1 MEAIGILE
9 SNSIAKGI
17 EAADAVLKAADTALL
32 YAKPVCPGKYTIL
45 FYGDV
50 AAVNASLDAG
60 AAVID
65 AHLVDSV
72 VIPRIHP
79 QVIQAISLS
88 TAPDGVN
95 AVGVMEFFSV
105 TAAVYAAD
113 AAAKAADV
121 TLLDVRLG
129 VGIGENHLPFLRE
142 RWRRWRRPCAAV
154 WRQEKKKDS
163 PSPALLFQAPA
174 KRFLIHYCKGDGS
187 MTQGNPFDS
196 KQRIIQEFVPGKQV
210 TMAHLIANPNDDLY
224 KKLGVVSKTRGA
236 LGILTITPS
245 EAAIIGADVAT
256 KAAEVEIVFVDRFSG
271 SLVICGDVAAV
282 DAALKDVLRVLGET
296 LHFTMTEITRS

>member
-50 AAVNASLDAG
+50 AAVSASLDAG

-129 VGIGENHLPFLRE
+129 VGIGGKSF
-142 RWRRWRRPCAAV
+142 AV
-154 WRQEKKKDS
+154 
-163 PSPALLFQAPA
+163 
-174 KRFLIHYCKGDGS
+174 
-187 MTQGNPFDS
+187 
-196 KQRIIQEFVPGKQV
+196 
-210 TMAHLIANPNDDLY
+210 
-224 KKLGVVSKTRGA
+224 
-236 LGILTITPS
+236 LTG
-245 EAAIIGADVAT
+245 E
-256 KAAEVEIVFVDRFSG
+256 
-271 SLVICGDVAAV
+271 VAAV
-282 DAALKDVLRVLGET
+282 EEAVRCGMAAGQEKGLAVTSTVIPSPRKEIFDT
-296 LHFTMTEITRS
+296 LL

>member
-50 AAVNASLDAG
+50 AAVSASLDAG

-65 AHLVDSV
+65 AHLVDSG
-72 VIPRIHP
+72 VIPGIHP

-129 VGIGENHLPFLRE
+129 VGIGGKSF
-142 RWRRWRRPCAAV
+142 AV
-154 WRQEKKKDS
+154 
-163 PSPALLFQAPA
+163 
-174 KRFLIHYCKGDGS
+174 
-187 MTQGNPFDS
+187 
-196 KQRIIQEFVPGKQV
+196 
-210 TMAHLIANPNDDLY
+210 
-224 KKLGVVSKTRGA
+224 
-236 LGILTITPS
+236 LTG
-245 EAAIIGADVAT
+245 E
-256 KAAEVEIVFVDRFSG
+256 
-271 SLVICGDVAAV
+271 VAAV
-282 DAALKDVLRVLGET
+282 EEAVRCGMAAGEEKGLAVTSTVIPSPRKEIFDT
-296 LHFTMTEITRS
+296 LL

>member
-50 AAVNASLDAG
+50 AAVSASLDAW

-129 VGIGENHLPFLRE
+129 VGIGGKSF
-142 RWRRWRRPCAAV
+142 AV
-154 WRQEKKKDS
+154 
-163 PSPALLFQAPA
+163 
-174 KRFLIHYCKGDGS
+174 
-187 MTQGNPFDS
+187 
-196 KQRIIQEFVPGKQV
+196 
-210 TMAHLIANPNDDLY
+210 
-224 KKLGVVSKTRGA
+224 
-236 LGILTITPS
+236 LTG
-245 EAAIIGADVAT
+245 E
-256 KAAEVEIVFVDRFSG
+256 
-271 SLVICGDVAAV
+271 VAAV
-282 DAALKDVLRVLGET
+282 EEAVRCGMAAGEEKGLAVTSTVIPSPRKEIFDT
-296 LHFTMTEITRS
+296 LL

>member
-50 AAVNASLDAG
+50 AAVSASLDAG

-129 VGIGENHLPFLRE
+129 VGIGGKSF
-142 RWRRWRRPCAAV
+142 AV
-154 WRQEKKKDS
+154 RTGE
-163 PSPALLFQAPA
+163 
-174 KRFLIHYCKGDGS
+174 
-187 MTQGNPFDS
+187 
-196 KQRIIQEFVPGKQV
+196 
-210 TMAHLIANPNDDLY
+210 
-224 KKLGVVSKTRGA
+224 
-236 LGILTITPS
+236 
-245 EAAIIGADVAT
+245 
-256 KAAEVEIVFVDRFSG
+256 
-271 SLVICGDVAAV
+271 VAAV
-282 DAALKDVLRVLGET
+282 EEAVRCGMAAGEEKGLAVTSTVIPSPRKEIFDT
-296 LHFTMTEITRS
+296 LL

>member
-45 FYGDV
+45 YYGDV
-50 AAVNASLDAG
+50 AAVSASLDAG

-105 TAAVYAAD
+105 TTAVYAAD

-129 VGIGENHLPFLRE
+129 VGIGGKSF
-142 RWRRWRRPCAAV
+142 AV
-154 WRQEKKKDS
+154 
-163 PSPALLFQAPA
+163 
-174 KRFLIHYCKGDGS
+174 
-187 MTQGNPFDS
+187 
-196 KQRIIQEFVPGKQV
+196 
-210 TMAHLIANPNDDLY
+210 
-224 KKLGVVSKTRGA
+224 
-236 LGILTITPS
+236 LTG
-245 EAAIIGADVAT
+245 E
-256 KAAEVEIVFVDRFSG
+256 
-271 SLVICGDVAAV
+271 VAAV
-282 DAALKDVLRVLGET
+282 EEAVRCGMAAGEEKGLAVTSTVIPRPRKEIFDT
-296 LHFTMTEITRS
+296 LL

>member
-32 YAKPVCPGKYTIL
+32 YAKPVCPAKYTIL

-50 AAVNASLDAG
+50 AAVSASLDAG

-129 VGIGENHLPFLRE
+129 VGIGGKSF
-142 RWRRWRRPCAAV
+142 AV
-154 WRQEKKKDS
+154 
-163 PSPALLFQAPA
+163 
-174 KRFLIHYCKGDGS
+174 
-187 MTQGNPFDS
+187 
-196 KQRIIQEFVPGKQV
+196 
-210 TMAHLIANPNDDLY
+210 
-224 KKLGVVSKTRGA
+224 
-236 LGILTITPS
+236 LTG
-245 EAAIIGADVAT
+245 E
-256 KAAEVEIVFVDRFSG
+256 
-271 SLVICGDVAAV
+271 VAAV
-282 DAALKDVLRVLGET
+282 EEAVRCGMAAGEEKGLAVTSTVIPSPRKEIFDT
-296 LHFTMTEITRS
+296 LL

>member
-50 AAVNASLDAG
+50 AAVSASLDAG
-60 AAVID
+60 VAVID

-129 VGIGENHLPFLRE
+129 VGIGGKSF
-142 RWRRWRRPCAAV
+142 AV
-154 WRQEKKKDS
+154 
-163 PSPALLFQAPA
+163 
-174 KRFLIHYCKGDGS
+174 
-187 MTQGNPFDS
+187 
-196 KQRIIQEFVPGKQV
+196 
-210 TMAHLIANPNDDLY
+210 
-224 KKLGVVSKTRGA
+224 
-236 LGILTITPS
+236 LTG
-245 EAAIIGADVAT
+245 E
-256 KAAEVEIVFVDRFSG
+256 
-271 SLVICGDVAAV
+271 VAAV
-282 DAALKDVLRVLGET
+282 EEAVRCGMAAGEEKGLVVTSTVIPSPRKEIFDT
-296 LHFTMTEITRS
+296 LL

>member
-9 SNSIAKGI
+9 SNSIAKGM

-50 AAVNASLDAG
+50 AAVSASLDAG

-129 VGIGENHLPFLRE
+129 VGIGGKSF
-142 RWRRWRRPCAAV
+142 AV
-154 WRQEKKKDS
+154 
-163 PSPALLFQAPA
+163 
-174 KRFLIHYCKGDGS
+174 
-187 MTQGNPFDS
+187 
-196 KQRIIQEFVPGKQV
+196 
-210 TMAHLIANPNDDLY
+210 
-224 KKLGVVSKTRGA
+224 
-236 LGILTITPS
+236 LTG
-245 EAAIIGADVAT
+245 E
-256 KAAEVEIVFVDRFSG
+256 
-271 SLVICGDVAAV
+271 VAAV
-282 DAALKDVLRVLGET
+282 EEAVRCGMAAGEEKGLAVTSTVIPSPRKEIFDT
-296 LHFTMTEITRS
+296 LL

>member
-9 SNSIAKGI
+9 SNSIAKGM

-50 AAVNASLDAG
+50 AAVSASLDAG

-65 AHLVDSV
+65 AHLVDSL

-129 VGIGENHLPFLRE
+129 VGIGGKSF
-142 RWRRWRRPCAAV
+142 AV
-154 WRQEKKKDS
+154 
-163 PSPALLFQAPA
+163 
-174 KRFLIHYCKGDGS
+174 
-187 MTQGNPFDS
+187 
-196 KQRIIQEFVPGKQV
+196 
-210 TMAHLIANPNDDLY
+210 
-224 KKLGVVSKTRGA
+224 
-236 LGILTITPS
+236 LTG
-245 EAAIIGADVAT
+245 E
-256 KAAEVEIVFVDRFSG
+256 
-271 SLVICGDVAAV
+271 VAAV
-282 DAALKDVLRVLGET
+282 EEAVRCGMAAGEEKGLAVTSTVIPSPRKEIFDALL
-296 LHFTMTEITRS
+296 

>member
-50 AAVNASLDAG
+50 AAVSASLDAG

-72 VIPRIHP
+72 VIPRIPP

-129 VGIGENHLPFLRE
+129 VGIGGKSF
-142 RWRRWRRPCAAV
+142 AV
-154 WRQEKKKDS
+154 
-163 PSPALLFQAPA
+163 
-174 KRFLIHYCKGDGS
+174 
-187 MTQGNPFDS
+187 
-196 KQRIIQEFVPGKQV
+196 
-210 TMAHLIANPNDDLY
+210 
-224 KKLGVVSKTRGA
+224 
-236 LGILTITPS
+236 LTG
-245 EAAIIGADVAT
+245 E
-256 KAAEVEIVFVDRFSG
+256 
-271 SLVICGDVAAV
+271 VAAV
-282 DAALKDVLRVLGET
+282 EEAVRCGMAAGQEKGLAVTSTVIPSPRKEIFDT
-296 LHFTMTEITRS
+296 LL

>member
-50 AAVNASLDAG
+50 AAGSASLDAG

-129 VGIGENHLPFLRE
+129 VGIGGKSF
-142 RWRRWRRPCAAV
+142 AV
-154 WRQEKKKDS
+154 
-163 PSPALLFQAPA
+163 
-174 KRFLIHYCKGDGS
+174 
-187 MTQGNPFDS
+187 
-196 KQRIIQEFVPGKQV
+196 
-210 TMAHLIANPNDDLY
+210 
-224 KKLGVVSKTRGA
+224 
-236 LGILTITPS
+236 LTG
-245 EAAIIGADVAT
+245 E
-256 KAAEVEIVFVDRFSG
+256 
-271 SLVICGDVAAV
+271 VAAV
-282 DAALKDVLRVLGET
+282 EEAVRCGMAAGEEKGLVVTSTVIPSPRKEIFDT
-296 LHFTMTEITRS
+296 LL

>member
-45 FYGDV
+45 FYV
-50 AAVNASLDAG
+50 DAG

-129 VGIGENHLPFLRE
+129 VGIGGKSFAVLTGEV
-142 RWRRWRRPCAAV
+142 AAGEEAV
-154 WRQEKKKDS
+154 RCGMAAGEEKGLAVTS
-163 PSPALLFQAPA
+163 TVIPSPRKEIFDTLL
-174 KRFLIHYCKGDGS
+174 
-187 MTQGNPFDS
+187 
-196 KQRIIQEFVPGKQV
+196 
-210 TMAHLIANPNDDLY
+210 
-224 KKLGVVSKTRGA
+224 
-236 LGILTITPS
+236 
-245 EAAIIGADVAT
+245 
-256 KAAEVEIVFVDRFSG
+256 
-271 SLVICGDVAAV
+271 
-282 DAALKDVLRVLGET
+282 
-296 LHFTMTEITRS
+296 

>member
-50 AAVNASLDAG
+50 AAVSASLDAG
-60 AAVID
+60 TAVID

-72 VIPRIHP
+72 VIPRVHP

-129 VGIGENHLPFLRE
+129 VGIG
-142 RWRRWRRPCAAV
+142 
-154 WRQEKKKDS
+154 
-163 PSPALLFQAPA
+163 
-174 KRFLIHYCKGDGS
+174 
-187 MTQGNPFDS
+187 
-196 KQRIIQEFVPGKQV
+196 GKSFTV
-210 TMAHLIANPNDDLY
+210 
-224 KKLGVVSKTRGA
+224 
-236 LGILTITPS
+236 LTG
-245 EAAIIGADVAT
+245 E
-256 KAAEVEIVFVDRFSG
+256 
-271 SLVICGDVAAV
+271 VAAV
-282 DAALKDVLRVLGET
+282 EEAVRCGMAAGEEKGLAVTSTVIPSPRKEIFDALL
-296 LHFTMTEITRS
+296 

>member
-50 AAVNASLDAG
+50 AAVSASLDAG

-129 VGIGENHLPFLRE
+129 VGIGGKSF
-142 RWRRWRRPCAAV
+142 AV
-154 WRQEKKKDS
+154 
-163 PSPALLFQAPA
+163 
-174 KRFLIHYCKGDGS
+174 
-187 MTQGNPFDS
+187 
-196 KQRIIQEFVPGKQV
+196 
-210 TMAHLIANPNDDLY
+210 
-224 KKLGVVSKTRGA
+224 
-236 LGILTITPS
+236 LTG
-245 EAAIIGADVAT
+245 E
-256 KAAEVEIVFVDRFSG
+256 
-271 SLVICGDVAAV
+271 VAAV
-282 DAALKDVLRVLGET
+282 EEAVRCGMAAGEEKGLAVTSTVIPSPRKEIFGT
-296 LHFTMTEITRS
+296 LL

>member
-50 AAVNASLDAG
+50 AAVSASLDAG

-95 AVGVMEFFSV
+95 AVGVMEFLSV

-129 VGIGENHLPFLRE
+129 VGIGGKSF
-142 RWRRWRRPCAAV
+142 AV
-154 WRQEKKKDS
+154 
-163 PSPALLFQAPA
+163 
-174 KRFLIHYCKGDGS
+174 
-187 MTQGNPFDS
+187 
-196 KQRIIQEFVPGKQV
+196 
-210 TMAHLIANPNDDLY
+210 
-224 KKLGVVSKTRGA
+224 
-236 LGILTITPS
+236 LTG
-245 EAAIIGADVAT
+245 E
-256 KAAEVEIVFVDRFSG
+256 
-271 SLVICGDVAAV
+271 VAAV
-282 DAALKDVLRVLGET
+282 EEAVRCGMAAGEEKGLAVTSTVIPSPRKEIFDT
-296 LHFTMTEITRS
+296 LL

>member
-32 YAKPVCPGKYTIL
+32 YSNPVCPGKYTIL

-50 AAVNASLDAG
+50 AAVSASLDAG

-129 VGIGENHLPFLRE
+129 VGIGGKSF
-142 RWRRWRRPCAAV
+142 AV
-154 WRQEKKKDS
+154 
-163 PSPALLFQAPA
+163 
-174 KRFLIHYCKGDGS
+174 
-187 MTQGNPFDS
+187 
-196 KQRIIQEFVPGKQV
+196 
-210 TMAHLIANPNDDLY
+210 
-224 KKLGVVSKTRGA
+224 
-236 LGILTITPS
+236 LTG
-245 EAAIIGADVAT
+245 E
-256 KAAEVEIVFVDRFSG
+256 
-271 SLVICGDVAAV
+271 VAAV
-282 DAALKDVLRVLGET
+282 EEAVRCGMAAGEEKGLAVTSTVIPSPRKEIFDT
-296 LHFTMTEITRS
+296 LL

>member
-50 AAVNASLDAG
+50 AAVSASLDAG

-129 VGIGENHLPFLRE
+129 VGIGGKSF
-142 RWRRWRRPCAAV
+142 AV
-154 WRQEKKKDS
+154 
-163 PSPALLFQAPA
+163 
-174 KRFLIHYCKGDGS
+174 
-187 MTQGNPFDS
+187 
-196 KQRIIQEFVPGKQV
+196 
-210 TMAHLIANPNDDLY
+210 
-224 KKLGVVSKTRGA
+224 
-236 LGILTITPS
+236 LTG
-245 EAAIIGADVAT
+245 E
-256 KAAEVEIVFVDRFSG
+256 
-271 SLVICGDVAAV
+271 VAAV
-282 DAALKDVLRVLGET
+282 EEAVRCGMAAGEEKGLAVTSTVIPSPRPVIFDT
-296 LHFTMTEITRS
+296 LL

>member
-129 VGIGENHLPFLRE
+129 VGIGGKSF
-142 RWRRWRRPCAAV
+142 AV
-154 WRQEKKKDS
+154 
-163 PSPALLFQAPA
+163 
-174 KRFLIHYCKGDGS
+174 
-187 MTQGNPFDS
+187 
-196 KQRIIQEFVPGKQV
+196 
-210 TMAHLIANPNDDLY
+210 
-224 KKLGVVSKTRGA
+224 
-236 LGILTITPS
+236 LTG
-245 EAAIIGADVAT
+245 E
-256 KAAEVEIVFVDRFSG
+256 
-271 SLVICGDVAAV
+271 VAAV
-282 DAALKDVLRVLGET
+282 EEAVRCGMAAGEEKGLAVTSTVIPSPRKEIFDALL
-296 LHFTMTEITRS
+296 

>member
-50 AAVNASLDAG
+50 AAVSASLDAG

-65 AHLVDSV
+65 APLVDSV

-129 VGIGENHLPFLRE
+129 VGIGGKSF
-142 RWRRWRRPCAAV
+142 AV
-154 WRQEKKKDS
+154 
-163 PSPALLFQAPA
+163 
-174 KRFLIHYCKGDGS
+174 
-187 MTQGNPFDS
+187 
-196 KQRIIQEFVPGKQV
+196 
-210 TMAHLIANPNDDLY
+210 
-224 KKLGVVSKTRGA
+224 
-236 LGILTITPS
+236 LTG
-245 EAAIIGADVAT
+245 E
-256 KAAEVEIVFVDRFSG
+256 
-271 SLVICGDVAAV
+271 VAAV
-282 DAALKDVLRVLGET
+282 EEAVRCGMAAGEEKGLVVTSTVIPSPRKEIFDT
-296 LHFTMTEITRS
+296 LL